1 MTTHDHTDPADAAFD
16 PTQDAGAERTSEDAS
31 AAALRMDLL
40 GASSGGPD
48 GAGAGA
54 PRRFGGQAVLLGMV
68 LLAAG
73 GALFA
78 MRYLGMGPRSS
89 RGEEV
94 KIDYDID
101 KAPIAGDHMRVLADL
116 SANRSAEQVPPDQ
129 VQRNPFRLEGQLT
142 VAKPD
147 VPVDSRPVQDP
158 AEVARRERARKIEA
172 AFAGLELHTVLGGSN
187 PIARISGKTVRPGD
201 QVAEFFTV
209 ASIEGRSVSLECD
222 GRVYV
227 LSLSEEK

>member
-1 MTTHDHTDPADAAFD
+1 MTMHNNTDPADAAFD
-16 PTQDAGAERTSEDAS
+16 PTRVAGAEHTSEDAS

-40 GASSGGPD
+40 GASSGGID
-48 GAGAGA
+48 AAAAGA
-54 PRRFGGQAVLLGMV
+54 PRRVGGQAALLGMV

-101 KAPIAGDHMRVLADL
+101 KVHTTGDHMRVLADL

-142 VAKPD
+142 VAKTEA
-147 VPVDSRPVQDP
+147 PVEPRPVGDP
-158 AEVARRERARKIEA
+158 AAEARRARERQIEA
-172 AFAGLELHTVLGGSN
+172 AFAKLELHTVLGGSN
-187 PIARISGKTVRPGD
+187 PIARISGQTVRPGD
-201 QVAEFFTV
+201 KLGEFFTV
-209 ASIEGRSVSLECD
+209 AAIEGRSVSLECD
-222 GRVYV
+222 GKVYV
-227 LSLSEEK
+227 LNLSDEK

>member
-40 GASSGGPD
+40 GGSSGGID
-48 GAGAGA
+48 AAAGA

-101 KAPIAGDHMRVLADL
+101 KAPAAGDHMRVLADL
-116 SANRSAEQVPPDQ
+116 GANRSAEQVPPDQ
-129 VQRNPFRLEGQLT
+129 VQRNPFRLEGQLS

-147 VPVDSRPVQDP
+147 APVDTGRPAQDP
-158 AEVARRERARKIEA
+158 IEAAQRERARKVEA

-187 PIARISGKTVRPGD
+187 PIARVSGQTVRPGD
-201 QVAEFFTV
+201 KVAEFFTV
-209 ASIEGRSVSLECD
+209 AAIEGRSVSLECD
-222 GRVYV
+222 GKVYV